1 MTLPLPHTLSSTDN
15 EDGTPSIDRVQENF
29 DELAKQFPI
38 ANANLGTRV
47 VRGGTTATWAAAVAS
62 GVVTVTHGLGATPT
76 AVVATFNAIGS
87 GVHAWAEVGTVTST
101 TFQVQG
107 VSNAAITATL
117 GFYWV
122 AYS

>member
-1 MTLPLPHTLSSTDN
+1 
-15 EDGTPSIDRVQENF
+15 
-29 DELAKQFPI
+29 
-38 ANANLGTRV
+38 
-47 VRGGTTATWAAAVAS
+47 VAS

-76 AVVATFNAIGS
+76 AVVATFNAVGS
-87 GVHAWAEVGTVTST
+87 GVHAWAEVGTVTAT

-107 VSNAAITATL
+107 VVAAITATL